1 MISIRPFKG
10 LRPRKD
16 IVDKVASKPY
26 DVLNSQEAKEEAKNN
41 PYSFLRISKPE
52 IVFMQDSFVGNE
64 TQAKL
69 SDLMKT
75 VLGTNQLSFNQAVDQ
90 YADEVYAK
98 GKEVFDLFVNE
109 GILVQDDKPSFY
121 IYAQTMDGRTQIGLV
136 AGSSIDDYFNDNI
149 KKHEL
154 TLVAKENDRIR
165 HMKTKMA
172 QPGMVFLAY
181 KNVEEIDAIIE
192 HYTTHHDAENDFIDS
207 QNVRHQ
213 LWKIDNENIINKLV
227 DLFKEKVP
235 ASYIADGH
243 HRSAGAAKVGKQLRD
258 ENPNHTGNESYNY
271 FLSCLFP
278 SNQLQ
283 IQDYNRLVK
292 DTNGLSEDEILQK
305 ITTNFDVE
313 KIGANVYKPQQ
324 LHEFSMYLNGNWYKL
339 IANQNTYDEND
350 PIGVLD
356 VTILSKYILDEIL
369 NIKDQRTDKRI
380 DFVGGIRG
388 LQELQNRVDS
398 GEMKIA
404 FAFYPV
410 TLEQLMNIADTGNI
424 MPPKSTWFE
433 PKLKSGLVINV
444 LK

>member
-1 MISIRPFKG
+1 MINIRPFKG
-10 LRPRKD
+10 LRPRTD
-16 IVDKVASKPY
+16 IVDKVAAKPY
-26 DVLNSQEAKEEAKNN
+26 DVLNSAEAKAEATNN
-41 PYSFLRISKPE
+41 PFSFLRISKPE
-52 IVFMQDSFVGNE
+52 INFEN
-64 TQAKL
+64 
-69 SDLMKT
+69 
-75 VLGTNQLSFNQAVDQ
+75 NIDQ
-90 YADEVYAK
+90 YAEEVYQK
-98 GKEVFDLFVNE
+98 GKEVFTTFINE
-109 GILVQDDKPSFY
+109 NILQRDEKPCMY
-121 IYAQTMDGRTQIGLV
+121 VYAQTMEGRTQTGLV
-136 AGSSIDDYFNDNI
+136 AGSSIDDYFNDKI

-154 TLVAKENDRIR
+154 TLIAKENDRIK

-172 QPGMVFLAY
+172 QPGMVFLTY
-181 KNVEEIDAIIE
+181 KAVEEIDVIIE
-192 HYTTHHDAENDFIDS
+192 HYTSHQAAENDFVDS

-213 LWKIDNENIINKLV
+213 LWKIDNENIIQKLV
-227 DLFKEKVP
+227 SLFKEKVP

-243 HRSAGAAKVGKQLRD
+243 HRSAASAKVGKQLRE
-258 ENPNHTGNESYNY
+258 ENPNHTGNEPYNY

-283 IQDYNRLVK
+283 IQDYNRVVK
-292 DTNGLSEDEILQK
+292 DLNDLSEATLLEK
-305 ITTNFDVE
+305 IAQHFTIE
-313 KIGANVYKPQQ
+313 KIGQTIYKPTQ
-324 LHEFSMYLNGNWYKL
+324 LHEFSMYVNGNWYKL
-339 IANQNTYDEND
+339 NANKNTYNEND

-388 LQELQNRVDS
+388 LGELQKRVDS

-410 TLEQLMNIADTGNI
+410 SLDQLIAIADTGNI

-444 LK
+444 LND

>member
-1 MISIRPFKG
+1 MITIRPFKG

-16 IVDKVASKPY
+16 IVDKVAAKPY
-26 DVLNSQEAKEEAKNN
+26 DVLNSAEAKEEAKDN

-52 IVFMQDSFVGNE
+52 INFD
-64 TQAKL
+64 TPI
-69 SDLMKT
+69 
-75 VLGTNQLSFNQAVDQ
+75 DQ
-90 YADEVYAK
+90 YADEVYLK
-98 GKEVFDLFVNE
+98 GKEIFDGFIKD
-109 GILVQDDKPSFY
+109 GILVQDTTPCLY
-121 IYAQTMDGRTQIGLV
+121 IYAQTMDGRTQTGLV
-136 AGSSIDDYFNDNI
+136 AGSSIDDYFNNNI

-154 TLVAKENDRIR
+154 TLVAKENDRIK

-172 QPGMVFLAY
+172 QPGMVFLTY
-181 KNVEEIDAIIE
+181 KSVEEIDVIID
-192 HYTTHHDAENDFIDS
+192 HYCQHHDAENDFTDS

-213 LWKIDNENIINKLV
+213 LWKIDNENIINKLTQ
-227 DLFKEKVP
+227 LFKENVA

-243 HRSAGAAKVGKQLRD
+243 HRSAASAKMGKQLR
-258 ENPNHTGNESYNY
+258 EEYPNYTGSEAFNY

-283 IQDYNRLVK
+283 IQDYNRLIK
-292 DTNGLSEDEILQK
+292 DLNGLTEEELLDK
-305 ITTNFDVE
+305 IAENFDVE
-313 KIGANVYKPQQ
+313 KIGNTIYKPTV
-324 LHEFSMYLNGNWYKL
+324 LHEFSMYVNGNWYKL
-339 IANQNTYDEND
+339 TAKKHTYDEND

-388 LQELQNRVDS
+388 LGELQKRVDS

-410 TLEQLMNIADTGNI
+410 SLDQLIAIADSGNI

-433 PKLKSGLVINV
+433 PKLKSGLVINL

>member
-1 MISIRPFKG
+1 MITIRPFKG

-26 DVLNSQEAKEEAKNN
+26 DVLNSQEAKEEAKDNEF
-41 PYSFLRISKPE
+41 SFLKISKPE
-52 IVFMQDSFVGNE
+52 INFTE
-64 TQAKL
+64 TI
-69 SDLMKT
+69 
-75 VLGTNQLSFNQAVDQ
+75 DQ

-98 GKEVFDLFVNE
+98 GKEVFDGFVKD
-109 GILVQDDKPSFY
+109 GILTRDEKDALY
-121 IYAQTMDGRTQIGLV
+121 IYAQTMDGRTQTGLV
-136 AGSSIDDYFNDNI
+136 AGSSIEDYFTDKI

-181 KNVEEIDAIIE
+181 KNVAEIDAIID
-192 HYTTHHDAENDFIDS
+192 HYSTHHEAENDFVDS

-227 DLFKEKVP
+227 ELFKEKVA

-243 HRSAGAAKVGKQLRD
+243 HRTAAAAKVGKQLKE
-258 ENPNHTGNESYNY
+258 ENKNHTGNETYNY

-292 DTNGLSEDEILQK
+292 DTNGLSDEELLKK
-305 ITTNFDVE
+305 IAENFEVE
-313 KIGANVYKPQQ
+313 KIGDQIYKPQT
-324 LHEFSMYLNGNWYKL
+324 LHEFSMYLNFNWYKL
-339 IANQNTYDEND
+339 TAKQNTYDEND

-356 VTILSKYILDEIL
+356 VTILSNYLLDPIL

-388 LQELQNRVDS
+388 LSELQKRVDS

-404 FAFYPV
+404 FAFFPV
-410 TLEQLMNIADTGNI
+410 TLDQLMNIADTGNI

-444 LK
+444 LEN

>member
-1 MISIRPFKG
+1 MITIQAFKG

-26 DVLNSQEAKEEAKNN
+26 DVLNSEEAKIEAKDN
-41 PYSFLRISKPE
+41 PFSFLRISKPE
-52 IVFMQDSFVGNE
+52 INFD
-64 TQAKL
+64 TPI
-69 SDLMKT
+69 
-75 VLGTNQLSFNQAVDQ
+75 DQ
-90 YADEVYAK
+90 YAEEVYLK
-98 GKEVFDLFVNE
+98 GKEVFDAFIKD
-109 GILVQDDKPSFY
+109 GILVQDATPCLY
-121 IYAQTMDGRTQIGLV
+121 IYAQTMQGRTQKGLV
-136 AGSSIDDYFNDNI
+136 AGSSIDDYFNNNI

-154 TLVAKENDRIR
+154 TLVSKENDRIK

-172 QPGMVFLAY
+172 QPGMVFLTY
-181 KNVEEIDAIIE
+181 KAVEEIDAIIE
-192 HYTTHHDAENDFIDS
+192 HYSEHHEVENDFTDS
-207 QNVRHQ
+207 QDVRHQ
-213 LWKIDNENIINKLV
+213 LWKIDNEKIIQKLIE
-227 DLFKEKVP
+227 LFKEKVE

-243 HRSAGAAKVGKQLRD
+243 HRSAASAKVGQQLRA
-258 ENPNHTGNESYNY
+258 ENPNTTGQEPYNY

-283 IQDYNRLVK
+283 IQDYNRLIK
-292 DTNGLSEDEILQK
+292 DTNNLSEAELIQAISK
-305 ITTNFDVE
+305 YFSIE
-313 KIGANVYKPQQ
+313 KKGNTAYKPTQ
-324 LHEFSMYLNGNWYKL
+324 LHEFSMYVNGNWYKL
-339 IANQNTYDEND
+339 TANENTYDEND

-369 NIKDQRTDKRI
+369 DIKDQRTDKRI

-388 LQELQNRVDS
+388 LNELQKRVDS

-410 TLEQLMNIADTGNI
+410 SLNQLIDIADSGNI

-433 PKLKSGLVINV
+433 PKLKTGLVINL

>member
-16 IVDKVASKPY
+16 IVDKVAAKPY
-26 DVLNSQEAKEEAKNN
+26 DVLNSEEAKQEAKDN

-52 IVFMQDSFVGNE
+52 INFDTE
-64 TQAKL
+64 
-69 SDLMKT
+69 
-75 VLGTNQLSFNQAVDQ
+75 VDQ

-98 GKEVFDLFVNE
+98 GKEIFDSFIKD
-109 GILVQDDKPSFY
+109 GILVRDTTPCLY
-121 IYAQTMDGRTQIGLV
+121 IYAQTMDGRTQTGLV
-136 AGSSIDDYFNDNI
+136 AGSSIDDYFEDRI

-154 TLVAKENDRIR
+154 TLVAKENDRIK

-172 QPGMVFLAY
+172 QPGMVFLTY
-181 KNVEEIDAIIE
+181 KAVEEIDVIIQHYCE
-192 HYTTHHDAENDFIDS
+192 HHEAENDFTDS
-207 QNVRHQ
+207 QHVRHQ
-213 LWKIDNENIINKLV
+213 LWKIDNENIINKLIQ
-227 DLFKEKVP
+227 LFKENVS

-243 HRSAGAAKVGKQLRD
+243 HRSAASAKVGKQLR
-258 ENPNHTGNESYNY
+258 EEHPNYTGNESFNY

-292 DTNGLSEDEILQK
+292 DTNGWNEEELLNK
-305 ITTNFDVE
+305 ISQHFSIE
-313 KIGANVYKPQQ
+313 KIGKQIYKPTQ
-324 LHEFSMYLNGNWYKL
+324 LHEFSMYVKGNWYKL
-339 IANQNTYDEND
+339 KANKNTYDEND
-350 PIGVLD
+350 PIAVLD
-356 VTILSKYILDEIL
+356 VTILSKYILDDIL

-388 LQELQNRVDS
+388 LGELQKRVDS

-410 TLEQLMNIADTGNI
+410 SLDQLIAIADSGNI

-433 PKLKSGLVINV
+433 PKLKSGLVINM
-444 LK
+444 LSD

>member
-1 MISIRPFKG
+1 MITIKPFKG

-16 IVDKVASKPY
+16 IVDKVAAKPY
-26 DVLNSQEAKEEAKNN
+26 DVLNSAEAKEEAKDN
-41 PYSFLRISKPE
+41 PFSFLRISKPE
-52 IVFMQDSFVGNE
+52 INFEN
-64 TQAKL
+64 
-69 SDLMKT
+69 
-75 VLGTNQLSFNQAVDQ
+75 AVDQ
-90 YADEVYAK
+90 YADEVYQK
-98 GKEVFDLFVNE
+98 GKEIFDGFIKD
-109 GILVQDDKPSFY
+109 GILVQDTTPCLY
-121 IYAQTMDGRTQIGLV
+121 VYAQTMEGRTQTGLV

-154 TLVAKENDRIR
+154 TLVAKENDRIK

-172 QPGMVFLAY
+172 QPGMVFLTY
-181 KNVEEIDAIIE
+181 KSVEEIDVIINHYCE
-192 HYTTHHDAENDFIDS
+192 HHEAENDFTDS

-213 LWKIDNENIINKLV
+213 LWKIDNENIINKLTE
-227 DLFKEKVP
+227 LFKENVA

-243 HRSAGAAKVGKQLRD
+243 HRSAASAKVGKQLRE
-258 ENPNHTGNESYNY
+258 ENPEYTGNESFNF

-292 DTNGLSEDEILQK
+292 DINGLTEEELLSK
-305 ITTNFDVE
+305 IAENFDVE
-313 KIGANVYKPQQ
+313 KIGANIYKPTH
-324 LHEFSMYLNGNWYKL
+324 LHEFSMYVNGNWYKL
-339 IANQNTYDEND
+339 TAKQNTYDEND

-356 VTILSKYILDEIL
+356 VTILSKYVLDEIL

-388 LQELQNRVDS
+388 LGELQKRVDS

-410 TLEQLMNIADTGNI
+410 SLDQLIAIADSGNI

-433 PKLKSGLVINV
+433 PKLKSGLVIN
-444 LK
+444 LLNN

>member
-1 MISIRPFKG
+1 MISIKPFKG

-16 IVDKVASKPY
+16 IVDKVAAKPY
-26 DVLNSQEAKEEAKNN
+26 DVLNSQEAKEEAKEN

-52 IVFMQDSFVGNE
+52 IVFMPDSFVENE

-75 VLGTNQLSFNQAVDQ
+75 VLGTNKLSFNQTVDQ
-90 YADEVYAK
+90 YAEEVYAK
-98 GKEVFDLFVNE
+98 GKEVFDTFVKE
-109 GILVQDDKPSFY
+109 GILIRDEKPCLY
-121 IYAQTMDGRTQIGLV
+121 IYAQTMDGRTQTGLV
-136 AGSSIDDYFNDNI
+136 AGSSIDDYFNGSI

-154 TLVAKENDRIR
+154 TLVAKENDRIK

-172 QPGMVFLAY
+172 QPGMVFLTY
-181 KNVEEIDAIIE
+181 KSVEEIDVIID
-192 HYTTHHDAENDFIDS
+192 HYCKHHEAENDFTDS

-227 DLFKEKVP
+227 SLFHEQVP

-243 HRSAGAAKVGKQLRD
+243 HRSAASAKVGKQLRE
-258 ENPNHTGNESYNY
+258 ENPNYTGEEPFNY

-292 DTNGLSEDEILQK
+292 DLNGLTEEDLLNKISEHFE
-305 ITTNFDVE
+305 VE
-313 KIGANVYKPQQ
+313 KIGTQIYKPAH
-324 LHEFSMYLNGNWYKL
+324 LHEFSMYVNGNWYKL
-339 IANQNTYDEND
+339 IAQPTTYDEND

-356 VTILSKYILDEIL
+356 VTILSNYILDPVL

-388 LQELQNRVDS
+388 LGELQKRVDS

-410 TLEQLMNIADTGNI
+410 SLDQLIAIADSGNI

-444 LK
+444 LN

>member
-1 MISIRPFKG
+1 MITIRPFKG

-16 IVDKVASKPY
+16 IADKVAAKPY
-26 DVLNSQEAKEEAKNN
+26 DVLNSQEAKEEAKEN
-41 PYSFLRISKPE
+41 PYSFLKISKPE
-52 IVFMQDSFVGNE
+52 INFEN
-64 TQAKL
+64 AI
-69 SDLMKT
+69 
-75 VLGTNQLSFNQAVDQ
+75 DQ
-90 YADEVYAK
+90 YADEVYQK
-98 GKEVFDLFVNE
+98 GKEIFDCYMND
-109 GILVQDDKPSFY
+109 GILVRDEKPCLY
-121 IYAQTMDGRTQIGLV
+121 IYAQTMDGRTQTGLV

-154 TLVAKENDRIR
+154 TLVAKENDRIK

-172 QPGMVFLAY
+172 QPGMVFLTY
-181 KNVEEIDAIIE
+181 KSVDEIDVIIE
-192 HYTTHHDAENDFIDS
+192 HYCEHHETENDFTDS

-213 LWKIDNENIINKLV
+213 LWKIDNENIINKLTS
-227 DLFKEKVP
+227 LFDEKVP

-243 HRSAGAAKVGKQLRD
+243 HRSAASAKVGKQLR
-258 ENPNHTGNESYNY
+258 EEHPNYTGNEPFNF

-283 IQDYNRLVK
+283 IQDYNRLIK
-292 DTNGLSEDEILQK
+292 DTNDLTEDELLEK
-305 ITTNFDVE
+305 IKIHFDVE
-313 KIGANVYKPQQ
+313 KIGAQIYKPTH
-324 LHEFSMYLNGNWYKL
+324 LHEFSMYTNGNWYKL
-339 IANQNTYDEND
+339 TAKPTTYENVNE
-350 PIGVLD
+350 IGVLD
-356 VTILSKYILDEIL
+356 VTILSNYLLDPIL

-388 LQELQNRVDS
+388 LAELQKRVDS

-410 TLEQLMNIADTGNI
+410 SLDQLIAIADSGNI

-433 PKLKSGLVINV
+433 PKLKSGLVINL

>member
-1 MISIRPFKG
+1 MINIRPFKG

-16 IVDKVASKPY
+16 IVDKVAAKPY
-26 DVLNSQEAKEEAKNN
+26 DVLNSAEAKAEATNN
-41 PYSFLRISKPE
+41 PFSFLRISKPE
-52 IVFMQDSFVGNE
+52 INFEN
-64 TQAKL
+64 
-69 SDLMKT
+69 
-75 VLGTNQLSFNQAVDQ
+75 NIDQ
-90 YADEVYAK
+90 YAEEVYQK
-98 GKEVFDLFVNE
+98 GKEVFTTFINE
-109 GILVQDDKPSFY
+109 NILQRDEKPCMY
-121 IYAQTMDGRTQIGLV
+121 VYAQTMEGRTQTGLV
-136 AGSSIDDYFNDNI
+136 AGSSIDDYFNDKI

-154 TLVAKENDRIR
+154 TLIAKENDRIK

-172 QPGMVFLAY
+172 QPGMVFLTY
-181 KNVEEIDAIIE
+181 KAVEEIDVIIE
-192 HYTTHHDAENDFIDS
+192 HYTSHQAAENDFVDS

-213 LWKIDNENIINKLV
+213 LWKIDNENIIQKLV
-227 DLFKEKVP
+227 TLFKEQVP

-243 HRSAGAAKVGKQLRD
+243 HRSAASAKVGKQLRE

-292 DTNGLSEDEILQK
+292 DLNDLSEATLLEK
-305 ITTNFDVE
+305 IAQHFTIE
-313 KIGANVYKPQQ
+313 KIGQTIYKPTQ
-324 LHEFSMYLNGNWYKL
+324 LHEFSMYVNGNWYKL
-339 IANQNTYDEND
+339 NANKNTYNEND

-388 LQELQNRVDS
+388 LGELQKRVDS

-410 TLEQLMNIADTGNI
+410 SLDQLIAIADTGNI

-444 LK
+444 LND

>member
-1 MISIRPFKG
+1 MITIRPFKG

-26 DVLNSQEAKEEAKNN
+26 DVVNSEEAKEEAKNN

-52 IVFMQDSFVGNE
+52 IVFMQDSFVENE

-75 VLGTNQLSFNQAVDQ
+75 VLGTNKLSFNQAVDQ

-98 GKEVFDLFVNE
+98 GKEIFDLFVNE
-109 GILVQDDKPSFY
+109 GILVHDDKPSFY
-121 IYAQTMDGRTQIGLV
+121 IYAQTMDGRTQTGLV
-136 AGSSIDDYFNDNI
+136 AGSAIEDYFSDKI

-154 TLVAKENDRIR
+154 TLVAKENDRIK

-181 KNVEEIDAIIE
+181 KNVEEVDAIIQ
-192 HYTTHHDAENDFIDS
+192 HYCEHHDAENDFTDS

-227 DLFKEKVP
+227 ELFKKKVP

-243 HRSAGAAKVGKQLRD
+243 HRTAAAAKVGKQLRE

-278 SNQLQ
+278 ANQLQ
-283 IQDYNRLVK
+283 IQDYNRVVK
-292 DTNGLSEDEILQK
+292 DTNGLSEDEIIQK
-305 ITTNFDVE
+305 ITANFDIE
-313 KIGANVYKPQQ
+313 KIGANIYKPQQ

-339 IANQNTYDEND
+339 IAKKNTYDEND

-356 VTILSKYILDEIL
+356 VTILSKYVLDEIL

-388 LQELQNRVDS
+388 LQELQKRVDS
-398 GEMKIA
+398 DEMKIA

>member
-1 MISIRPFKG
+1 MINIRPFKG
-10 LRPRKD
+10 LRPRTD
-16 IVDKVASKPY
+16 IVDKVAAKPY
-26 DVLNSQEAKEEAKNN
+26 DVLNSAEAKAEATNN
-41 PYSFLRISKPE
+41 PFSFLRISKPE
-52 IVFMQDSFVGNE
+52 INFEN
-64 TQAKL
+64 
-69 SDLMKT
+69 
-75 VLGTNQLSFNQAVDQ
+75 NIDQ
-90 YADEVYAK
+90 YAEEVYQK
-98 GKEVFDLFVNE
+98 GKEVFTTFINE
-109 GILVQDDKPSFY
+109 NILQRDEKPCMY
-121 IYAQTMDGRTQIGLV
+121 VYAQTMEGRTQTGLV
-136 AGSSIDDYFNDNI
+136 AGSSIDDYFNDKI

-154 TLVAKENDRIR
+154 TLIAKENDRIK

-172 QPGMVFLAY
+172 QPGMVFLTY
-181 KNVEEIDAIIE
+181 KAVEEIDVIIE
-192 HYTTHHDAENDFIDS
+192 HYTSHQAAENDFVDS

-213 LWKIDNENIINKLV
+213 LWKIDNENIIQKLV
-227 DLFKEKVP
+227 TLFKEQVP

-243 HRSAGAAKVGKQLRD
+243 HRSAASAKVGKQLRE

-283 IQDYNRLVK
+283 IQDYNRVVK
-292 DTNGLSEDEILQK
+292 DLNDLSEATLLEK
-305 ITTNFDVE
+305 IAQHFTIE
-313 KIGANVYKPQQ
+313 KIGQTIYKPTQ
-324 LHEFSMYLNGNWYKL
+324 LHEFSMYVNGNWYKL
-339 IANQNTYDEND
+339 NANKNTYNEND

-388 LQELQNRVDS
+388 LGELQKRVDS

-410 TLEQLMNIADTGNI
+410 SLDQLIAIADTGNI

-444 LK
+444 LND